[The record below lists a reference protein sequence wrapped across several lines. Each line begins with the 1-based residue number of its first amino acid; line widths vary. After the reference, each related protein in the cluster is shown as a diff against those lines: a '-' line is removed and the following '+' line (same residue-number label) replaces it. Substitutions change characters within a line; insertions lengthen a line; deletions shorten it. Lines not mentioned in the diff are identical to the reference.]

1 MTHYIAA
8 YDTEQYDRSLLPP
21 EVPTCLEA
29 CRRIVEVHRK
39 HAMPA
44 TFFIVGKA
52 LEAAPAGF
60 RALLDDPLFEIA
72 SHTYSHRILR
82 DHPFCGPAAP
92 LDEVRQE
99 IARGKAVVEDVF
111 GRPCPGMRTAC
122 GFTDGLRGAPEVL
135 QIVQEAGYK
144 YVSSKLWG
152 PDYSLPADLSQ
163 SFTYADD
170 GFPAL
175 REFPGHGW
183 HENLLKNNNRI
194 FGMSSLR
201 VLLFPPLYPEMI
213 PAGFV
218 SSPEEEFQYNN
229 RPLIRRAKEGRLGY
243 VSMVWHPWSLG
254 FFDPDMRMLEM
265 TFRHVYEQDLIPTTF
280 GRLNEQLWLSS
291 AQTGGADP
299 PTDVNS

>member
-1 MTHYIAA
+1 MTHTHSALSCYIAA

-52 LEAAPAGF
+52 LEATPAGF

-82 DHPFCGPAAP
+82 DHPFCGPAAS
-92 LDEVRQE
+92 LEQIQE
-99 IARGKAVVEDVF
+99 EIVRGKAVVEEVF
-111 GRPCPGMRTAC
+111 GRPCLGMRTAC
-122 GFTDGLRGAPEVL
+122 GFTEGLRGAPEVL
-135 QIVQEAGYK
+135 RIVQEAGYR
-144 YVSSKLWG
+144 YISSKLWG

-183 HENLLKNNNRI
+183 HENLLKDHNRW
-194 FGMSSLR
+194 GPSRLT
-201 VLLFPPLYPEMI
+201 LWPQPFPEAI
-213 PAGFV
+213 PAGFCKTPKDDFEVNKVFLDKALETRKPFV
-218 SSPEEEFQYNN
+218 S
-229 RPLIRRAKEGRLGY
+229 LI
-243 VSMVWHPWSLG
+243 WHPWSLAK
-254 FFDPDMRMLEM
+254 FDPDMKMLEL
-265 TFRHVYEQDLIPTTF
+265 TFTHVQETGLKPCTYS
-280 GRLNEQLWLSS
+280 QLHGHLSGS
-291 AQTGGADP
+291 A
-299 PTDVNS
+299 SSS